1 MFRDLS
7 APLVLRRAGFFL
19 SPPEN
24 SKVQGH
30 NIRIIGNM
38 CVCVCVRGLVETG
51 HWTRDWEAEERPQR
65 APSPPASVEL
75 HSHGET
81 DHKEVHTSDTS
92 GLLG

>member
-7 APLVLRRAGFFL
+7 GPLVLSRAGFFL

-38 CVCVCVRGLVETG
+38 CVHQGSS
-51 HWTRDWEAEERPQR
+51 RDWALEAETRPQR
-65 APSPPASVEL
+65 ALSPPAPVEL

-81 DHKEVHTSDTS
+81 DHKEVHASDAS